1 MTIKIMFLLHEY
13 KNAQSCLYQLYS
25 GAVKRLFNASPRVG
39 SDGVSSVKILRRS
52 PKVKK
57 SSGGIARS
65 SNSNSSNRQ
74 RHRSSRNKETISPS
88 ASDANPGGRRTS
100 QRLLLASTGTPS
112 FRRAKRN
119 FPILLAQES
128 FSKHVNDFSSMFN
141 KALSNVT
148 KSILRYNSKH

>member
-1 MTIKIMFLLHEY
+1 M
-13 KNAQSCLYQLYS
+13 
-25 GAVKRLFNASPRVG
+25 
-39 SDGVSSVKILRRS
+39 SSVKILRRS

-65 SNSNSSNRQ
+65 SSSNSSNRQ
-74 RHRSSRNKETISPS
+74 RHPSSRNKSISPS
-88 ASDANPGGRRTS
+88 VSDANPAGRRTS

>member
-1 MTIKIMFLLHEY
+1 MST
-13 KNAQSCLYQLYS
+13 
-25 GAVKRLFNASPRVG
+25 
-39 SDGVSSVKILRRS
+39 VKILRRS

-57 SSGGIARS
+57 SSGGMARS

-74 RHRSSRNKETISPS
+74 RHRSSRNKETTSPS
-88 ASDANPGGRRTS
+88 VSDANHSGTPRRTS
-100 QRLLLASTGTPS
+100 QRLLLASNGTPS

>member
-1 MTIKIMFLLHEY
+1 M
-13 KNAQSCLYQLYS
+13 
-25 GAVKRLFNASPRVG
+25 G
-39 SDGVSSVKILRRS
+39 SDCVSSVKILRRS
-52 PKVKK
+52 PKMKK
-57 SSGGIARS
+57 SSGGRARS

-74 RHRSSRNKETISPS
+74 RHPSSRNKSISPS
-88 ASDANPGGRRTS
+88 VSDANPAGRRTS

>member
-1 MTIKIMFLLHEY
+1 M
-13 KNAQSCLYQLYS
+13 
-25 GAVKRLFNASPRVG
+25 G
-39 SDGVSSVKILRRS
+39 SDCVSSVKILRRS
-52 PKVKK
+52 PKMKK
-57 SSGGIARS
+57 SSGGRARS

-74 RHRSSRNKETISPS
+74 RHRSSRNKSISPS
-88 ASDANPGGRRTS
+88 VSDANPAGRRTS